1 MKAAQSIAAKPAS
14 ENDDGKWAKTERTLN
29 TDVPKQTETH
39 THSIPCPLSHTA
51 FDRGCYKAMR
61 ERETSCALIF

>member
-39 THSIPCPLSHTA
+39 THTVFPVLSHTQP
-51 FDRGCYKAMR
+51 
-61 ERETSCALIF
+61 LIEGATKQ